1 MASEPGAGG
10 HPSAPSLSGSPDSG
24 KSDSGKSAVKKAL
37 PKHLVEIYDVD
48 VQLGKGAFSTVWH
61 CVHRASGQPRAMKR
75 IDTSELCPREIAHE
89 IALMRLLRHENVV
102 KCYDVFLEA
111 QYVNIVVDLFTGGDL
126 VDGLNLH
133 RRSQGR
139 VPDLQLALV
148 TRQMVAAISH
158 VHSLQIIHR
167 DIKGENFLSDRPDI
181 GDPEVRVVLSDFGT
195 AVRIEPGQEASGIV
209 GTPAFWAPEIFAGKY
224 DFLVDVWA
232 VGVTVFILLTGAL
245 PFDGEEQICRPAVP
259 GKAPFVVPYFAS
271 RLCTSFIT
279 ACLLKDRGSRPRAAE
294 VAQHSWLSAKGAKDF
309 GRLAGRPDPA
319 DVADGAARAIGGVA
333 DFLGACVVGCCSCLG
348 FCLDLLLSANADEE
362 RRRREGGG
370 ADIGSG
376 AAGGDTPNELE
387 VDQRP
392 FRQQSLEVEKQV
404 TQLRSVLHHDT
415 AVGRHQSRSR
425 SSSSKPK
432 LPDRAELDRPS
443 EEGNAGRVRPGLA
456 MQGASE
462 LSSPR
467 QRL

>member
-1 MASEPGAGG
+1 M
-10 HPSAPSLSGSPDSG
+10 
-24 KSDSGKSAVKKAL
+24 KKAL

-48 VQLGKGAFSTVWH
+48 VQLGKGAFSTIWH
-61 CVHRASGQPRAMKR
+61 CVHRTSGQQRAMKR
-75 IDTSELCPREIAHE
+75 IDTSDLCPREIAHE

-133 RRSQGR
+133 RRSRGR
-139 VPDLQLALV
+139 VPDVQLALV

-195 AVRIEPGQEASGIV
+195 AVRIEPGQETSGIV
-209 GTPAFWAPEIFAGKY
+209 GTPAFWAPEVFTGKY

-245 PFDGEEQICRPAVP
+245 PFDGEEQICRPAAP

-271 RLCTSFIT
+271 SLCTSFIT
-279 ACLLKDRGSRPRAAE
+279 SCLLQDRGSRPRAAE
-294 VAQHSWLSAKGAKDF
+294 VAQHSWLSARGDGAR
-309 GRLAGRPDPA
+309 RLSGRPDPA
-319 DVADGAARAIGGVA
+319 SVASGTARAIGGVA
-333 DFLGACVVGCCSCLG
+333 DFLGACIVGCCSCLG

-362 RRRREGGG
+362 EQRKRGGG
-370 ADIGSG
+370 AATGSG
-376 AAGGDTPNELE
+376 AAGGGALDELDTGK
-387 VDQRP
+387 P
-392 FRQQSLEVEKQV
+392 FRQESMEVEKQV
-404 TQLRSVLHHDT
+404 TELRGALRQNT
-415 AVGRHQSRSR
+415 PLGRQQSRR
-425 SSSSKPK
+425 RESKPK
-432 LPDRAELDRPS
+432 LPIPIQVELDQPALAAQGKGVD
-443 EEGNAGRVRPGLA
+443 EG
-456 MQGASE
+456 
-462 LSSPR
+462 PR
-467 QRL
+467 LRR

>member
-1 MASEPGAGG
+1 M
-10 HPSAPSLSGSPDSG
+10 
-24 KSDSGKSAVKKAL
+24 KKVL

-126 VDGLNLH
+126 VDGLNHH
-133 RRSQGR
+133 RRNRGR

-148 TRQMVAAISH
+148 ARQCVAAVSH

-167 DIKGENFLSDRPDI
+167 DIKGENFLSDRQDI

-195 AVRIEPGQEASGIV
+195 AVRMDPGQEASGMV
-209 GTPAFWAPEIFAGKY
+209 GTPAFWAPEVFAGKY

-245 PFDGEEQICRPAVP
+245 PFDGEEQICQPVVP

-271 RLCTSFIT
+271 RQCTSFIS

-294 VAQHSWLSAKGAKDF
+294 VAQHGWLSAKGAKDF

-333 DFLGACVVGCCSCLG
+333 DFLGACVVGCCSGLG
-348 FCLDLLLSANADEE
+348 FCLDLLLSANPDEE
-362 RRRREGGG
+362 RRRREG
-370 ADIGSG
+370 SG
-376 AAGGDTPNELE
+376 AAGGDALDELQT
-387 VDQRP
+387 DMP
-392 FRQQSLEVEKQV
+392 FRQRSIEVEKQV
-404 TQLRSVLHHDT
+404 TQLRGALPHETMPVIGKLK
-415 AVGRHQSRSR
+415 SRNRAKLESR
-425 SSSSKPK
+425 PK
-432 LPDRAELDRPS
+432 LPDAAEPG
-443 EEGNAGRVRPGLA
+443 EGAAETGG
-456 MQGASE
+456 
-462 LSSPR
+462 PR
-467 QRL
+467 RRL